1 MRVVELVEFG
11 LGGLREL
18 ERPVPEPGPG
28 EVRVRMEAASINY
41 HDLATVMGMA
51 NPRMPLP
58 QVPLSDG
65 AGVVDALGDGVE
77 GLSPG
82 QRVSSVFFPDWQAG
96 RPSLAALRRVT
107 GETVPGVLGEYRLAP
122 ASALMPAPAH
132 LSAAQVA
139 TLPCAA
145 LTAWRAVVVEGK
157 VKAGDRVLLQGTGG
171 VSLFAL
177 QFARML
183 GAETFI
189 TSSSDD
195 KLARARAL
203 GADHGINYRSEP
215 KWGKAVRKLT
225 GGEGVDLVVE
235 VGGAGTLPES
245 LNAVAIGGHI
255 SMIGVLTGVAS
266 TVPTAKIM
274 ALNATVRGITV
285 GSREH
290 FQAMN
295 RAIALH
301 SLEPVIGETLGFA
314 DLRQGLELM
323 QSGGHFGKIVLQAG
337 LTSDV

>member
-1 MRVVELVEFG
+1 M
-11 LGGLREL
+11 
-18 ERPVPEPGPG
+18 
-28 EVRVRMEAASINY
+28 
-41 HDLATVMGMA
+41 
-51 NPRMPLP
+51 
-58 QVPLSDG
+58 
-65 AGVVDALGDGVE
+65 
-77 GLSPG
+77 
-82 QRVSSVFFPDWQAG
+82 
-96 RPSLAALRRVT
+96 
-107 GETVPGVLGEYRLAP
+107 
-122 ASALMPAPAH
+122 
-132 LSAAQVA
+132 
-139 TLPCAA
+139 
-145 LTAWRAVVVEGK
+145 VEGK

-314 DLRQGLELM
+314 QLRQGLELM